1 MSEKN
6 DVQIALVHDGPSVL
20 VVDDEQDFVETLVK
34 RMERRGFK
42 VTGVG
47 SGQEA
52 LLLLGKEHFDVVI
65 LDVMMPGMD
74 GIETLRE
81 IKLAW
86 PKIQVILLSGHGGEE
101 MGVRGMAYGAY
112 AYLLKPVALKT
123 IVETAYTAFEEAG
136 VR

>member
-1 MSEKN
+1 MAS
-6 DVQIALVHDGPSVL
+6 VHAGPSVL

-42 VTGVG
+42 VAGVG

-52 LLLLGKEHFDVVI
+52 LLLLGKEHYDVVI
-65 LDVMMPGMD
+65 LDVMMPGID

-101 MGVRGMAYGAY
+101 MGLRGMAYGAY
-112 AYLLKPVALKT
+112 SYLLKPVALKT
-123 IVETAYTAFEEAG
+123 IVETTYTAFEEAG

>member
-1 MSEKN
+1 MTEKN
-6 DVQIALVHDGPSVL
+6 NSQIALVHTGPSVL

-34 RMERRGFK
+34 RLERRGFK
-42 VTGVG
+42 VVGVG

-52 LLLLGKEHFDVVI
+52 LRMLGENSFDVVI

-86 PKIQVILLSGHGGEE
+86 PKTQVILLSGHGGEE
-101 MGVRGMAYGAY
+101 MGMRGMAYGAY
-112 AYLLKPVALKT
+112 SYLLKPVSLK
-123 IVETAYTAFEEAG
+123 IVVETAYMAFEEAG
-136 VR
+136 LR

>member
-1 MSEKN
+1 MTEKSN
-6 DVQIALVHDGPSVL
+6 NQIALVRTGPSVL

-34 RMERRGFK
+34 RLERRGFK

-47 SGQEA
+47 SGKDA
-52 LLLLGKEHFDVVI
+52 LLMLGETSFDVVI

-86 PKIQVILLSGHGGEE
+86 PKTQVILLSGHGGEE
-101 MGVRGMAYGAY
+101 MGMRGMAYGAY
-112 AYLLKPVALKT
+112 SYLLKPVSLKVV
-123 IVETAYTAFEEAG
+123 VETAYLAFEEG
-136 VR
+136 GLR

>member
-1 MSEKN
+1 MTEKN
-6 DVQIALVHDGPSVL
+6 NSQIASVHTGPSVL

-34 RMERRGFK
+34 RLERRGFR

-52 LLLLGKEHFDVVI
+52 LLKLEEIGFDVVI

-86 PKIQVILLSGHGGEE
+86 PRTQVILLSGHGGEE
-101 MGVRGMAYGAY
+101 MGLRAMAYGAY
-112 AYLLKPVALKT
+112 AYLLKPVSLK
-123 IVETAYTAFEEAG
+123 IVVETAYMAFEEG
-136 VR
+136 GPC

>member
-1 MSEKN
+1 MTEKSN
-6 DVQIALVHDGPSVL
+6 SQIALVRTGPSVL

-34 RMERRGFK
+34 RLERRGFK

-47 SGQEA
+47 SGKDA
-52 LLLLGKEHFDVVI
+52 LLMLGETSFDVVI

-86 PKIQVILLSGHGGEE
+86 PKTQVILLSGHGGEE
-101 MGVRGMAYGAY
+101 MGLRGMAYGAY
-112 AYLLKPVALKT
+112 SYLLKPVSLK
-123 IVETAYTAFEEAG
+123 IVVETAYMAFEEG
-136 VR
+136 GLR